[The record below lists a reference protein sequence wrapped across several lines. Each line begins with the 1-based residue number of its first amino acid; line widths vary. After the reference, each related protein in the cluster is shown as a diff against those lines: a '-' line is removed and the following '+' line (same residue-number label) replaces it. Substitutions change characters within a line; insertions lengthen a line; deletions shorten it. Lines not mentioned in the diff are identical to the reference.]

1 MDEDEDEAQDTR
13 VVKTILVLF
22 LLNQNVH
29 KTNKKLSCRK
39 EIVQLLRGSVLAKYN
54 WKTIFSRYYR
64 SILNHCDV
72 ICLQSYRIR

>member
-54 WKTIFSRYYR
+54 
-64 SILNHCDV
+64 
-72 ICLQSYRIR
+72 